1 MDKSRK
7 TRWERQMKKLMIVL
21 IIVLPLTV
29 GLGIW
34 LIAKLS
40 RSGP

>member
-7 TRWERQMKKLMIVL
+7 TKWERQMKKLMIIM
-21 IIVLPLTV
+21 IIVLPLLV
-29 GLGIW
+29 GLAIW

-40 RSGP
+40 RPGP